1 MQLGLDGK
9 VVLITGGSK
18 GIGLACARAFL
29 DEGARVGIV
38 SRSTDN
44 LDRARAALGP
54 VAGHAADLV
63 DPAQALGAL
72 DALEAALGPVD
83 VLVNSA
89 GAARRVPPGDLTP
102 ERWRAAFDAKLFTY
116 VNMFD
121 PAVKRMAA
129 RGAGVIVNVIGS
141 GGKVAAPTH
150 IAGGAANA
158 ALMLATA
165 GLGQAYAGSGVRVV
179 GVSPGL
185 TRTDRVAEGMQAEAV
200 VQGIA
205 VEEARARAE
214 AGIPL
219 GRMAEPEEIAAAI
232 VFLAS
237 AKASYVTG
245 VTLTMDGARAAV
257 VV

>member
-29 DEGARVGIV
+29 DEGAKVGIV
-38 SRSTDN
+38 SRSRDN

-54 VAGHAADLV
+54 VAGTTADLV
-63 DPAQALGAL
+63 DPAQALAAL
-72 DALEAALGPVD
+72 DALEAELGPVD

-102 ERWRAAFDAKLFTY
+102 DRWRAAFDAKLFTY
-116 VNMFD
+116 VNVFD

-129 RGAGVIVNVIGS
+129 RGTGVIVNVIGN

-165 GLGQAYAGSGVRVV
+165 GLAQAYAGSGVRVV

-185 TRTDRVAEGMQAEAV
+185 TRTDRVAEGMQAEAAL
-200 VQGIA
+200 QGIT
-205 VEEARARAE
+205 VDEAQARAE

-219 GRMAEPEEIAAAI
+219 GRMAEPEEIASAI
-232 VFLAS
+232 LFLAS

-245 VTLTMDGARAAV
+245 VTLTMDGAKVAV

>member
-1 MQLGLDGK
+1 MRLGLDGK

-29 DEGARVGIV
+29 DEGAQVGIV
-38 SRSTDN
+38 SRSSDN

-54 VAGHAADLV
+54 VAGFTADLV

-89 GAARRVPPGDLTP
+89 GAAKRVPPGDLTP

-121 PAVKRMAA
+121 PVVKRMAA

-185 TRTDRVAEGMQAEAV
+185 TRTDRVAEGMQAEAA
-200 VQGIA
+200 VQGVA

-219 GRMAEPEEIAAAI
+219 GRMAEPEEIAAAV

-245 VTLTMDGARAAV
+245 VTLTMDGAKAAIV
-257 VV
+257 V